1 MESKYEF
8 DKGFYKLMNSAVYDK
23 TMENVRNHSNIKLV
37 TTNSKRKILVSK
49 PNYHNC
55 KRFSKDLMVIEL
67 KKTNVDM
74 NKSIYVG

>member
-1 MESKYEF
+1 MESKYEL

-23 TMENVRNHSNIKLV
+23 TMENVRNHSDIKLV
-37 TTNSKRKILVSK
+37 TTNSKRKILLSK
-49 PNYHNC
+49 PNYHNF

-67 KKTNVDM
+67 KKTKVYM